1 MGPRKNNPDHDTTSV
16 IRCAYSNVR
25 GQNLDCVPYI
35 CQGHLFANSHQ
46 SSLAPTGVC
55 VPDDERRRQQA
66 MDDFVSAEAAAAS
79 PHFVYA
85 LESIGLA
92 FFPATPPNHM
102 AQSVRKEIATGEIGG
117 ETLKLSSVGRIL
129 VLCTTDMITLRSY
142 VGVAGVDGAYDRY
155 GGFKTHSGP
164 SATRFSTNDSKA
176 LHRVT

>member
-1 MGPRKNNPDHDTTSV
+1 M
-16 IRCAYSNVR
+16 
-25 GQNLDCVPYI
+25 
-35 CQGHLFANSHQ
+35 
-46 SSLAPTGVC
+46 
-55 VPDDERRRQQA
+55 PDDERRRQQT
-66 MDDFVSAEAAAAS
+66 MDDIVSAEAATAS

-117 ETLKLSSVGRIL
+117 ETLRLSSIGRIL

-142 VGVAGVDGAYDRY
+142 VGVDGLVEAYGRY

-164 SATRFSTNDSKA
+164 SAARFSTNVFKA